1 MKSFVCILVMLFPFL
16 SSGQGQRLQ
25 FMNENNSF
33 LNDANGRPMLLHSEY
48 LIEGSPFFNQDY
60 CTANLKVR
68 NGKYYQ
74 GVQVKLNLQENLV
87 IYHTGDG
94 KEMAAITPIEKIVF
108 VNCADPSKNQVLLS
122 GFPPVDGETVN
133 SFYVLLDSGHVTL
146 LKRIGVNYR
155 DVKYYGSNQT
165 TRVFEQKEMLYAYQP
180 AKGMIR
186 LAKEE
191 AAVLSLLSDQR
202 KAVQTFLTAN
212 DLKCRKET
220 DLVKIIQF
228 YNALQQ

>member
-1 MKSFVCILVMLFPFL
+1 MKIFVCILVMLFPFL
-16 SSGQGQRLQ
+16 LFSQGQNLQ
-25 FMNENNSF
+25 FMKEDNSF
-33 LNDANGRPMLLHSEY
+33 LNDVNGRPMMLRSEY
-48 LIEGSPFFNQDY
+48 LIEGSPFFSQEY

-74 GVQVKLNLQENLV
+74 GIKAKLNLQENLV
-87 IYHTGDG
+87 IYDAGDG
-94 KEMAAITPIEKIVF
+94 KEMASITPIEKIIF
-108 VNCADPSKNQVLLS
+108 VNCADPAKNQVFRS
-122 GFPPVDGETVN
+122 GFPPVDGQTVN
-133 SFYVLLDSGHVTL
+133 SFYLVLDSGRVTL

-191 AAVLSLLSDQR
+191 TAVLSLLSDQR
-202 KAVQTFLTAN
+202 KAVQAFLTTN

-220 DLVKIIQF
+220 DLVKVVQF

>member
-1 MKSFVCILVMLFPFL
+1 MKTFVCILAMLFPFL
-16 SSGQGQRLQ
+16 SFSQGQTLQ
-25 FMNENNSF
+25 FMKEDNSF
-33 LNDANGRPMLLHSEY
+33 LNDVNGRPLLLRSEY
-48 LIEGSPFFNQDY
+48 LIEGSPFFYQEY

-74 GVQVKLNLQENLV
+74 GIKVKLNLQENLV
-87 IYHTGDG
+87 IYDAGDG

-108 VNCADPSKNQVLLS
+108 MNCADPSKNQVLLS
-122 GFPPVDGETVN
+122 GFPPVDKQTVN
-133 SFYVLLDSGHVTL
+133 SFYVLLDSGRITL
-146 LKRIGVNYR
+146 LKQIGVNYR

-165 TRVFEQKEMLYAYQP
+165 TRVFEQKEILYAYQP

-191 AAVLSLLSDQR
+191 GAVLSLLSDQR
-202 KAVQTFLTAN
+202 KAVQAFLRAH
-212 DLKCRKET
+212 DLSSRKEA
-220 DLVKIIQF
+220 DLVKVFQF

>member
-1 MKSFVCILVMLFPFL
+1 MKTFVSILVMLFPFL
-16 SSGQGQRLQ
+16 CFSQGQTLQ

-33 LNDANGRPMLLHSEY
+33 LHDVNGRPLLLRSEY
-48 LIEGSPFFNQDY
+48 LVEGTPFYNQDY

-74 GVQVKLNLQENLV
+74 SIKVKLNLHQNLV
-87 IYHTGDG
+87 IYDAGDG
-94 KEMAAITPIEKIVF
+94 KEMAAITPIEKISF

-122 GFPPVDGETVN
+122 GFPPVDGQTSN

-146 LKRIGVNYR
+146 LKQIGVNYR

-165 TRVFEQKEMLYAYQP
+165 TRVFEQKEVLYAYHP

-186 LAKEE
+186 LAKETS
-191 AAVLSLLSDQR
+191 AVLSLLSDHR
-202 KAVQTFLTAN
+202 KAVQDYLTDN
-212 DLKCRKET
+212 TISCRKET
-220 DLVKIIQF
+220 DLVKVFQF
-228 YNALQQ
+228 YNSLQQ